1 MKYIV
6 LTAKI
11 GLLALVVSML
21 LPSGASWFIDL
32 LNNNSQSMALVVI
45 LCLVIIA
52 VGHQD
57 DLLVAGSK
65 GITDEYTTSSG
76 KVKTAKKLREEHIV

>member
-11 GLLALVVSML
+11 GLLALVTSML

-32 LNNNSQSMALVVI
+32 LNDNSQSMGLVVI

-65 GITDEYTTSSG
+65 GITNEYTSKSG
-76 KVKTAKKLREEHIV
+76 RTRTAKKSREEHIV

>member
-11 GLLALVVSML
+11 GLLALVTSML

-32 LNNNSQSMALVVI
+32 LNNNSQSMGFVVI

-57 DLLVAGSK
+57 DLLVDK
-65 GITDEYTTSSG
+65 
-76 KVKTAKKLREEHIV
+76 

>member
-11 GLLALVVSML
+11 GILALVTSML

-32 LNNNSQSMALVVI
+32 LNNNSQSMGLVVI

-57 DLLVAGSK
+57 DLLAAGSK

>member
-11 GLLALVVSML
+11 GLLALVTSML

-32 LNNNSQSMALVVI
+32 LNNNSQSMGLVVI

-52 VGHQD
+52 IGHQD
-57 DLLVAGSK
+57 DLLVAGSI
-65 GITDEYTTSSG
+65 GFTDEYTTSSG

>member
-1 MKYIV
+1 M
-6 LTAKI
+6 
-11 GLLALVVSML
+11 G
-21 LPSGASWFIDL
+21 F
-32 LNNNSQSMALVVI
+32 VVI

>member
-6 LTAKI
+6 LAAKI
-11 GLLALVVSML
+11 GLLALVTSML

-32 LNNNSQSMALVVI
+32 LNNNSQSMGLVVI

-52 VGHQD
+52 IGQQD
-57 DLLVAGSK
+57 DLRAGTKELLMSIRK
-65 GITDEYTTSSG
+65 SSQG
-76 KVKTAKKLREEHIV
+76 KKNCQEI